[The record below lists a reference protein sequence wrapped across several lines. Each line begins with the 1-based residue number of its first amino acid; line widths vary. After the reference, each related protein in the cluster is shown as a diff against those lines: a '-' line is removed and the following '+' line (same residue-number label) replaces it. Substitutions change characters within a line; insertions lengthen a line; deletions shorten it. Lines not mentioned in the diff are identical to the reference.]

1 MAKINIWKQTKWH
14 AGKSLILLFIIFF
27 YLKSPIFSQTINVT
41 GNWDY
46 AIPNTDITEAGLDFT
61 GVYTSDRGQ
70 VLIDVKSNG
79 DNNWYV
85 YVEIM
90 SADWPDALRLKVR
103 RNGNGNGGG
112 NDGEIKG
119 GRVDFMRIKN
129 DGPKLFFWGKKNRSN
144 IPILFR
150 MRKVSVLIPADT
162 YQTTIIYTI
171 TDQ

>member
-46 AIPNTDITEAGLDFT
+46 AISTSNITEAGLDFT

-79 DNNWYV
+79 NNNWYV
-85 YVEIM
+85 YVRKM
-90 SADWPDALRLKVR
+90 DVHWHDDLRIKVK

-112 NDGEIKG
+112 NGSKING
-119 GRVDFMRIKN
+119 GTDQYIRIK
-129 DGPKLFFWGKKNRSN
+129 DTDRLFFSGKKNRSN
-144 IPILFR
+144 IPIRFR